1 VSVGRPHRLVS
12 GPTELDQRAFGRAQA

>member
-12 GPTELDQRAFGRAQA
+12 GPTELDQPAFGRAQA